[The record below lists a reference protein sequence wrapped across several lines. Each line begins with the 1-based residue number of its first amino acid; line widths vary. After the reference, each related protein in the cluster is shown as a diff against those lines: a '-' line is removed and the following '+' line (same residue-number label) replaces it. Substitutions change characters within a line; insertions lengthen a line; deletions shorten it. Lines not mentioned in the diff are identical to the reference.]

1 MKIPYK
7 ELDSVTLEALIE
19 HFVLQEGTDY
29 GEHEV
34 TMERKVEDVKAQLKR
49 GDAVIVYSELH
60 ESVNIV
66 AKDQVTAEDPEG
78 FNAEN

>member
-1 MKIPYK
+1 MQIPF
-7 ELDSVTLEALIE
+7 EQLDSAVLDALIE

-34 TMERKVEDVKAQLKR
+34 SMARKVEDVKAQLKR

-66 AKDQVTAEDPEG
+66 AKDQVTPEQD
-78 FNAEN
+78 

>member
-1 MKIPYK
+1 MQIPY
-7 ELDSVTLEALIE
+7 EQLDTATLEALIE

-66 AKDQVTAEDPEG
+66 PRDQVTADEE
-78 FNAEN
+78 

>member
-1 MKIPYK
+1 MVLKIPYQ
-7 ELDSVTLEALIE
+7 ELDSATLEALIE

-66 AKDQVTAEDPEG
+66 AKDQVTPEDH
-78 FNAEN
+78 

>member
-1 MKIPYK
+1 MKIPY
-7 ELDSVTLEALIE
+7 EQLDPATLEALIE
-19 HFVLQEGTDY
+19 QFVLQEGTDY

-34 TMERKVEDVKAQLKR
+34 SMAHKVEDVKAQLKR

-66 AKDQVTAEDPEG
+66 PKDQVTANDL
-78 FNAEN
+78 

>member
-1 MKIPYK
+1 MKIPYQQ
-7 ELDSVTLEALIE
+7 LDPATLDALIE
-19 HFVLQEGTDY
+19 QFVLQEGTDY

-34 TMERKVEDVKAQLKR
+34 SMASKVADVKAQLKR

-66 AKDQVTAEDPEG
+66 PKDQVTTDEG
-78 FNAEN
+78 

>member
-1 MKIPYK
+1 MKIPYQ
-7 ELDSVTLEALIE
+7 ELDVATLEALIE

-66 AKDQVTAEDPEG
+66 AKDQVTAEDR
-78 FNAEN
+78 